1 METNSTDNRSSTTR
15 DRTNDGSS
23 IDMDLLVAS
32 AINSSS
38 TTSGNPCQDEIN
50 KLYTQTQD
58 ILLKAATIQA
68 SAAALSVGEEFKVYY
83 DRVVRPTVDIV
94 YFLSFALQNTAATA
108 NLYQSNA
115 YGKKGEG
122 KKALDLSYDIL
133 EQIEVSM
140 DLVKDSLEC
149 LVEKSKCL

>member
-1 METNSTDNRSSTTR
+1 METSSIDNRSSTTR
-15 DRTNDGSS
+15 DRSNDNSS
-23 IDMDLLVAS
+23 ANIGLLGAAAAS
-32 AINSSS
+32 ASS
-38 TTSGNPCQDEIN
+38 TSDNNPCQDEIN

-94 YFLSFALQNTAATA
+94 YFLSFALQNTASAA
-108 NLYQSNA
+108 NQYQSNG

-133 EQIEVSM
+133 EQIEVGM
-140 DLVKDSLEC
+140 DLVKDSLEV